1 MPDGSPVRPKHL
13 LANSKAANRR
23 FRRMST
29 FSDKGFTLIEILVA
43 ISVLSIAMVVILQ
56 LFSGGLRSSKTSEAY
71 TKGIFHAREKMEE
84 ILLGTEL
91 SEEVSEGEFEDGY
104 RWRSEILREEQSEK
118 EAAKLPFELYHIR
131 VDVFWDEGAK
141 EKDFTITTM
150 KLLEK
155 RKDGQTPTDTG
166 K

>member
-1 MPDGSPVRPKHL
+1 MPNGSPVRLKHL
-13 LANSKAANRR
+13 LAKLKIANRR
-23 FRRMST
+23 FRRRCP
-29 FSDKGFTLIEILVA
+29 FSDKGFTLIEILVS

-56 LFSGGLRSSKTSEAY
+56 LFSGGLGSSRTCEAY

-104 RWRSEILREEQSEK
+104 RWRSEILREAQSEK
-118 EAAKLPFELYHIR
+118 EAAKFPFELYHIR
-131 VDVFWDEGAK
+131 VDIFWDEGTK
-141 EKDFTITTM
+141 EKSFNINTM
-150 KLLEK
+150 KLVEK
-155 RKDGQTPTDTG
+155 WKDGQTPINTG